1 VSHLGILKSIANS
14 VRNVI
19 VDRYPKGGGGGLIKP
34 GADGDWTK
42 EIDQLAEDTAF
53 RMIEDLDLDWNIVS
67 EESGNIERGGNET
80 LLFDPIDGSYN
91 ATNGLPFYSTSLA
104 LMEPGGEITTGV
116 VMDIPM
122 GRCFFAERGNGAF
135 VDDHRIRTRPYKEE
149 EAVFSSF
156 LGPDA
161 MEENR
166 TILSWPKR
174 GRYFGSISLELCFVA
189 KGALDLF
196 ALFSRVPRIT
206 DIAAG
211 HVILKEAGGVHLKLL
226 DNGSWA
232 SYLPGDPDDNI
243 KGIIAIGD
251 RKAVGRIME
260 ISGDSI
266 HIQGGYSK

>member
-1 VSHLGILKSIANS
+1 MSQLEVLRKIGET
-14 VRNVI
+14 VRDVI
-19 VDRYPKGGGGGLIKP
+19 IDRYPKGGGERLIKL

-42 EIDQLAEDTAF
+42 EIDQVAEMAAF
-53 RMIEDLDLDWNIVS
+53 EIIKDLDLGWNIIS
-67 EESGNIERGGNET
+67 EESGFIKGREDMI

-104 LMEPGGEITTGV
+104 LMDPTGEITTGLV
-116 VMDIPM
+116 IDIPM
-122 GRCFFAERGNGAF
+122 NRSFHAVKGEGSF
-135 VDDHRIRTRPYKEE
+135 VDGVRIRTRPYVEE
-149 EAVFSSF
+149 QAVFSSF

-196 ALFSRVPRIT
+196 ALFSRLPRIT
-206 DIAAG
+206 DIAGG
-211 HVILKEAGGVHLKLL
+211 HLILKEAGGEHLKIL
-226 DNGSWA
+226 DSGSWGP
-232 SYLPGDPDDNI
+232 YVPGDEDKDI

-251 RKAVGRIME
+251 QKAVGRIME
-260 ISGDSI
+260 ISEVTIRSK
-266 HIQGGYSK
+266 GGQPE

>member
-1 VSHLGILKSIANS
+1 VSQLKVLQKIGKAVSDE
-14 VRNVI
+14 I
-19 VDRYPKGGGGGLIKP
+19 VDRYPKGGGERVIKP

-42 EIDQLAEDTAF
+42 EIDQVAEDTAF
-53 RMIEDLDLDWNIVS
+53 DLIREWGLDWNIIS
-67 EESGNIERGGNET
+67 EERGSVEGEGDLT

-104 LMEPGGEITTGV
+104 LMRPDGVITSGV
-116 VMDIPM
+116 VVDIPLK
-122 GRCFFAERGNGAF
+122 RCFYAEKGKGAF
-135 VDDHRIRTRPYKEE
+135 VDGERIRTRPYIED

-156 LGPDA
+156 LGPNA

-196 ALFSRVPRIT
+196 ALFSRIPRIM

-211 HVILKEAGGVHLKLL
+211 HLILKEAGGEHLKIL
-226 DNGSWA
+226 DDGSWGPY
-232 SYLPGDPDDNI
+232 SPGHDDVRI

-251 RKAVGRIME
+251 KKAVERIME
-260 ISGDSI
+260 ISEVT
-266 HIQGGYSK
+266 IQPSGG

>member
-1 VSHLGILKSIANS
+1 MSQLEVLRKIGET
-14 VRNVI
+14 VRDVV
-19 VDRYPKGGGGGLIKP
+19 VDRYPKGGGERLIKL

-42 EIDQLAEDTAF
+42 EIDQVAETAAF
-53 RMIEDLDLDWNIVS
+53 EIIKELDLGWNIIS
-67 EESGNIERGGNET
+67 EESGLTEGRGDMT

-104 LMEPGGEITTGV
+104 LMGPGGEITSGIV
-116 VMDIPM
+116 IDIPM
-122 GRCFFAERGNGAF
+122 KRCFYAEKGKGSF
-135 VDDHRIRTRPYKEE
+135 VDGASIRTRPYIEE
-149 EAVFSSF
+149 QAVFSSF

-166 TILSWPKR
+166 RILSWPKR

-196 ALFSRVPRIT
+196 ALFSRLPRIT

-211 HVILKEAGGVHLKLL
+211 HLILKEAGGEHLKIL
-226 DNGSWA
+226 DDGVWGP
-232 SYLPGDPDDNI
+232 YIPGDEDDKI

-251 RKAVGRIME
+251 QKAIGRIME
-260 ISGDSI
+260 ISEETIRSN
-266 HIQGGYSK
+266 GG

>member
-1 VSHLGILKSIANS
+1 VTQFDNLLRIGEA
-14 VRNVI
+14 VRDIINE
-19 VDRYPKGGGGGLIKP
+19 RYPKGGGERIIKP

-42 EIDQLAEDTAF
+42 EIDQVAETAAF
-53 RMIEDLDLDWNIVS
+53 DMIKEMELDWNIIS
-67 EESGNIERGGNET
+67 EESGAIEGQGDTT

-91 ATNGLPFYSTSLA
+91 ATNGIPFYSTSLA
-104 LMEPGGEITTGV
+104 LMEPDGEITAGV

-122 GRCFFAERGNGAF
+122 NRCFHAVKGKGAF
-135 VDDHRIRTRPYKEE
+135 VDRKRIHTRSYKET

-196 ALFSRVPRIT
+196 ALFSRIPRIM

-211 HVILKEAGGVHLKLL
+211 HLILKEAGGEHIKLL
-226 DNGSWA
+226 DDGSW
-232 SYLPGDPDDNI
+232 SRYSPGDVDDRI

-251 RKAVGRIME
+251 KHAVGRIME
-260 ISGDSI
+260 ISERTI
-266 HIQGGYSK
+266 RSKEERLQ